1 MQREQVCEA
10 RGGGVSLP
18 VVDQSEPS
26 ATPGDWPGES
36 LNARS
41 LETVQVNIGLTCDRA
56 CHHCHVESSPQRTEQ
71 MTWETM
77 DLVLSAATRAGA
89 ATLDI
94 TGGAPEMNPHFRR
107 VVRAARAAGLHVSV
121 RTNLTIMLREGY
133 RDLPDFYG
141 DHQVHLIASLPCYL
155 EANVDRQ
162 RGNHAYADSIAVL
175 RELNAVGY
183 GRDPELQLDL
193 VYNPLGP
200 ALPPEQPRLEAD
212 YRRELHARFGIVF
225 TRLLTIT
232 NMPIGRFLHDLRRD
246 GRDEAYWR
254 RLAEAYNPATLER
267 LMCREQIHVSWD
279 GTLYDCDFNYA
290 LGMPTDDSAPR
301 HIRDFDVEQLRR
313 RRIRTAR
320 HCLGCTAGSGS
331 SCGGALI

>member
-1 MQREQVCEA
+1 MQREQMCEA
-10 RGGGVSLP
+10 QPRVVSLP
-18 VVDQSEPS
+18 VVDQSEPT
-26 ATPGDWPGES
+26 ATPGDWPGGP
-36 LNARS
+36 LFART
-41 LETVQVNIGLTCDRA
+41 LETIQVNIGLTCDRA
-56 CHHCHVESSPQRTEQ
+56 CHHCHVESTPQRTEQ

-77 DLVLSAATRAGA
+77 ELVLAAAARAGA

-94 TGGAPEMNPHFRR
+94 TAGAPEMNPHFRR
-107 VVRAARAAGLHVSV
+107 FVQAARKAGLHVSV
-121 RTNLTIMLREGY
+121 RTNLTIMLRHGY
-133 RDLPDFYG
+133 RDLPTFYR
-141 DHQVHLIASLPCYL
+141 DQQVHLIASLPCYL
-155 EANVDRQ
+155 EDNVDRQ
-162 RGNHAYADSIAVL
+162 RGKHAYADSIAML

-183 GRDPELQLDL
+183 GRDPKLPLDL

-212 YRRELHARFGIVF
+212 YRRELRERFGIEF

-246 GRDEAYWR
+246 GREEAYWR

-267 LMCREQIHVSWD
+267 LMCRAQIHVSWD
-279 GTLYDCDFNYA
+279 GTLHDCDFNYA
-290 LGMPTDDSAPR
+290 LGMPTDHSAPR

-313 RRIRTAR
+313 RQIRTAR

-331 SCGGALI
+331 SCGGALT